1 MPHLNV
7 QISGQPDPQLSAKV
21 ARSLT
26 TLTRDV
32 LGKKPELTSVS
43 VQYVAPEHW
52 LIDNTPLSEQ
62 GLNAFNLEISI
73 TDETN
78 TKQEKAEY
86 LRQVYAALSEL
97 IGKVHEKSY
106 IHVHDVRAASYGYGG
121 RSQEYRYQH
130 AG

>member
-7 QISGQPDPQLSAKV
+7 LISGQPDTQLSRKV

-26 TLTRDV
+26 DLTRDV

-52 LIDNTPLSEQ
+52 LIDGTPLSEQ
-62 GLNAFNLEISI
+62 GRNAFNLEISI

-78 TKQEKAEY
+78 TKQEKAQY
-86 LRQVYAALSEL
+86 LRQVYSALSQL
-97 IGKVHEKSY
+97 IGKVHDKSY

-121 RSQEYRYQH
+121 ETQEYRYQH
-130 AG
+130 AR

>member
-7 QISGQPDPQLSAKV
+7 LISGQPDPQLSRKV

-26 TLTRDV
+26 DLTRDV

-43 VQYVAPEHW
+43 VQYVSAEHW
-52 LIDNTPLSEQ
+52 LIDSTPLSEL
-62 GLNAFNLEISI
+62 GRNAFNLEISI

-78 TKQEKAEY
+78 TKQEKAQY
-86 LRQVYAALSEL
+86 LRQVFAALSEL

-121 RSQEYRYQH
+121 ETQEYRYHHQ
-130 AG
+130 

>member
-1 MPHLNV
+1 MPHLNL
-7 QISGQPDPQLSAKV
+7 QISGKPDPQLSRRA

-26 TLTRDV
+26 ELTRDL

-43 VQYVAPEHW
+43 VQYVPLEHW
-52 LIDNTPLSEQ
+52 LIDSTPLSEQ
-62 GLNAFNLEISI
+62 GRNAFKLEISI

-78 TKQEKAEY
+78 TKQEKAQY

-121 RSQEYRYQH
+121 ETQEYRYQH
-130 AG
+130 GT